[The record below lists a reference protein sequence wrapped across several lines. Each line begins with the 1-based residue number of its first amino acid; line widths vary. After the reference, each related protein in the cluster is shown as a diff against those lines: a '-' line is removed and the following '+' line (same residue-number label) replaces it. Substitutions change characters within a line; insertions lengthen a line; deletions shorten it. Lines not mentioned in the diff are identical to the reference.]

1 MTIDMIPDDILLE
14 VFDHHRL
21 AAQEYA
27 LFGPWEWHRLAHVCQ
42 RWRSVIFASP
52 RRLNL
57 RLVYTYK
64 KPARKDLECWPS
76 LPISIWY
83 PRSVLYHPLYPA
95 DETNVISALEF
106 PDRICEI
113 NLTLTRPL
121 LEKLTPLMQ
130 DPFPALEYLQ
140 LGSRD
145 LMESLVLPSGFLG
158 GFTPR
163 LRHIDLDGT
172 PFPALPLLLLSA
184 TDLAYLRLYEIPN
197 TGYFSPEALVAGLNA
212 KSDLKFL
219 EIHFLHP
226 TSDLGLESPRPRP
239 NSPTRVLLPAL
250 TEFQFRGDNAYLENL
265 IASIDAPNIER
276 FGIKLFEQRTFELP
290 QLAEFIGR
298 TEKLKASPYQ
308 TSIWFWDHGFSITH
322 DFGPASSGPTF
333 RLEMSCH
340 DVARQVILLSRICDQ
355 LSLLVSR
362 VERLDIEADHV
373 LPDAWDEAAGSVSD
387 SDLYSDSGAAQ
398 QWLELLA
405 PFRRVRWLELIG
417 TPAPSIASALEKS
430 AAGNGCR
437 EVLPSLQ
444 SLHLRGPTV
453 PPPIGSFVAARQR
466 SGHVVSVHFVG
477 EESP

>member
-1 MTIDMIPDDILLE
+1 MTIDLLPDDVLLE
-14 VFDHHRL
+14 IFDHHRL

-42 RWRSVIFASP
+42 RWRSVVFASP

-64 KPARKDLECWPS
+64 KPVRKDLECWPPF
-76 LPISIWY
+76 PISIWY
-83 PRSVLYHPLYPA
+83 PRLVLYHPLYPA
-95 DETNVISALEF
+95 DEANVISALEF

-145 LMESLVLPSGFLG
+145 LMESLVIPSGFLG
-158 GFTPR
+158 VFTPQ

-172 PFPALPLLLLSA
+172 PFPTLPLLLLSA
-184 TDLAYLRLYEIPN
+184 ANLASLRLYEIPN
-197 TGYFSPEALVAGLNA
+197 TGYFSPEALVSGLNA

-226 TSDLGLESPRPRP
+226 TSDLGGESPRPRPRP
-239 NSPTRVLLPAL
+239 NSPTHVLLPAL
-250 TEFQFRGDNAYLENL
+250 TEFQFRGDNAYLDNL
-265 IASIDAPNIER
+265 IARIDAPNIER
-276 FGIKLFEQRTFELP
+276 FGITLFEQRTFELP
-290 QLAEFIGR
+290 QLAQFIGR
-298 TEKLKASPYQ
+298 TEKLKSSPHR

-322 DFGPASSGPTF
+322 YFGPPSSGPTF
-333 RLEMSCH
+333 RLEISCH
-340 DVARQVILLSRICDQ
+340 ELARQVILLSRICEQ

-362 VERLDIEADHV
+362 VERLDIETDHV
-373 LPDAWDEAAGSVSD
+373 LPDAWDDAAVS
-387 SDLYSDSGAAQ
+387 AQ

-417 TPAPSIASALEKS
+417 TPVPSILSALEKS
-430 AAGNGCR
+430 AAGSGCR
-437 EVLPSLQ
+437 EVLLSLQ
-444 SLHLRGPTV
+444 SLHLRGPTMS
-453 PPPIGSFVAARQR
+453 PPIESFVAARQR
-466 SGHVVSVHFVG
+466 SGHVVSVHLVG